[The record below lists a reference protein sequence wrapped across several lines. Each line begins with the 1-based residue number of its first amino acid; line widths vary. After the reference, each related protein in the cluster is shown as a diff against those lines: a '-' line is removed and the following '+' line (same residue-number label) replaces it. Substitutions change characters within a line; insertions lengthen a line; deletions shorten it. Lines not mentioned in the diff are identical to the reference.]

1 MLIPRMLLRPDAVVA
16 LGAWGQVLPVVI
28 RSVCSA
34 GPPLFK

>member
-16 LGAWGQVLPVVI
+16 LGAWDQVLPFAI
-28 RSVCSA
+28 RSVRSA